1 MASRAVPAA
10 PSAAQI
16 IRTRT
21 VYDVVIV
28 GSGAGGG
35 MAAKV
40 LTEAGASVMMLEAG
54 IMWDA
59 RRDSKMLA
67 WPYSSPR
74 RGAPIPERQFGEF
87 DAGLG
92 GWTLEGEPYT
102 SAPGDRFD
110 WFRTR
115 MLGGRTNHWGR
126 ISLRFG
132 PDDFRRK
139 SIDGLGDDWPIT
151 YDDIKPYYDAVDR
164 LVGIFGSNEGLP
176 NDPDGIFQPAPKPRC
191 YELLIKRAADK
202 LGVRCIPNRLSIL
215 TQPLNDRPAC
225 HYCGQ
230 CGRGC
235 ASHANFSS
243 PSVLLPPALATGRL
257 TIAANA
263 MAREVTVDDGGLA
276 NGVSYVDKTTGR
288 ENHVRGRIVVLAAS
302 ACESARLL
310 LNSKS
315 SKFPQGLANS
325 SGVVGKY
332 LTDTTGTSASGH
344 IPAMMEGHPHN
355 EDGASGAHLYMPWWL
370 DNKRLD
376 FPRGYHIELG
386 GGRRMPGLGTG
397 GGMHRFPA
405 GGGYGKSFKDDC
417 RRYYGSTVSFA
428 GRGEMIP
435 NEDTFCEIDPVV
447 VDRWGIPVLRFHFN
461 WTDYEYHQVKHMH
474 ETFRAIIAEM
484 GGTPLT
490 PMPTK
495 ASGYGIEPGGRI
507 IHELGVTRMGDDPS
521 TSVVNKNC
529 QAHDVKNL
537 FVADGGPFVSQAD
550 KNPTWT
556 ILALAMRT
564 GEYIADQRKAGSI

>member
-1 MASRAVPAA
+1 MQV
-10 PSAAQI
+10 
-16 IRTRT
+16 IRNRT
-21 VYDVVIV
+21 IYDVVII

-40 LTEAGASVMMLEAG
+40 LTEAGANVMMLEAG

-59 RRDSKMLA
+59 RKDSKMMA

-74 RGAPIPERQFGEF
+74 RGAAIPERQFGEF

-102 SAPGDRFD
+102 SAPGDRFE

-139 SIDGLGDDWPIT
+139 SLDGLGDDWPIS

-176 NDPDGIFQPAPKPRC
+176 NHPDGIFQPAPRPRC

-202 LGVRCIPNRLSIL
+202 LGVLCIANRLSIL

-235 ASHANFSS
+235 ASHSNFSS
-243 PSVLLPPALATGRL
+243 PSVLLPPALATGKL
-257 TIAANA
+257 TMTMNA
-263 MAREVTVDDGGLA
+263 MAREITVDENGLA
-276 NGVSYVDKTTGR
+276 NGVSYIDKISGR
-288 ENHVRGRIVVLAAS
+288 ENHVRGRIVVVAAS

-332 LTDTTGTSASGH
+332 LTDTTGTGVSGH
-344 IPAMMEGHPHN
+344 IPAMMDGHPHN
-355 EDGASGAHLYMPWWL
+355 EDGANGAHLYMPWWV
-370 DNKRLD
+370 DNKTLD

-397 GGMHRFPA
+397 GGIQRYPA
-405 GGGYGKSFKDDC
+405 GGGYGKQFKDDC

-435 NEDTFCEIDPVV
+435 NENTFCEIDPTV
-447 VDRWGIPVLRFHFN
+447 VDRWGIPVLRFHFK
-461 WTDYEYHQVKHMH
+461 WTDYEYNQVKHMQ
-474 ETFRAIIAEM
+474 ETFRSIIHEM
-484 GGTPLT
+484 GGTPFGN
-490 PMPTK
+490 MPSK
-495 ASGYGIEPGGRI
+495 ENGYGISVGGSI
-507 IHELGVTRMGDDPS
+507 IHELGCTRMGNDPS
-521 TSVVNKNC
+521 SSVVSKNC

-564 GEYIADQRKAGSI
+564 SEYIADQRKAGSI